1 MSYTFASP
9 LDLLAGLSPGFSR
22 DLLPGLPVV
31 YVLGAAAVWCWPRRA
46 WALGRTTTV
55 LAFGLAAGLAAA
67 AVGGWGA
74 ARHDALGAVVA
85 LLVTGMGWGIARF
98 SQRYLQGEIGQPRY
112 VRHLLLTLGAVSA
125 IVTTG
130 HLAVIAL
137 AWVIG
142 SLAMHQLLTFYPQRA
157 PARVTA
163 HKKFLSSRLADAC
176 MLGALVLVW
185 RTCADLSVSGLAH
198 WCAERAPQGPLPL
211 ALQAAAVLIVL
222 AVVLKSAQLPVHGW
236 LIQVMEAPTPVSAL
250 LHAGVVNIGAVV
262 IMRVAPLMMA
272 VPAARWT
279 LALFGMST
287 AVGAGLV
294 MMTRISIKVRLA
306 WSTCAQMGFMLT
318 ECALGW
324 FDLALLH
331 LVTHSLYKAYAFL
344 SAGEAV
350 QAARLRTLAS
360 RAMRLSPAALWARAA
375 LAPVAAALVLWA
387 CERLWQRVV
396 PGVDLPAT
404 ALLIAALGLSPLL
417 WKGWWVGLLRVGL
430 LCQLYLLGHL
440 GAAAVTAG
448 TTSVVPVASAVPDA
462 AMALWVAGGFLLLY
476 GWQTV
481 LVAHPQGAW
490 SRRLYPLAYA
500 GFHLDEWF
508 TRLTFRLWPARMP
521 RRPAVVGGGAGPMA
535 LVSGAPAARP
545 AAARGGSL

>member
-1 MSYTFASP
+1 M
-9 LDLLAGLSPGFSR
+9 
-22 DLLPGLPVV
+22 LPGLPAI
-31 YVLGAAAVWCWPRRA
+31 YVLGALLSWCWPRRA
-46 WALGRTTTV
+46 WASGRGATL
-55 LAFGLAAGLAAA
+55 LAFALVGALAVAAI
-67 AVGGWGA
+67 GGAEA
-74 ARHDALGAVVA
+74 ARHDPLGVLVA
-85 LLVTGMGWGIARF
+85 LLVAGMGWGITRF

-112 VRHLLLTLGAVSA
+112 VRHLQLTLAAVSA

-130 HLAVIAL
+130 HLAVIAV

-157 PARVTA
+157 AARITA

-176 MLGALVLVW
+176 MLVALTLVW
-185 RTCADLSVSGLAH
+185 HTSGDLSVSGLAH
-198 WCAERAPQGPLPL
+198 WCAQRVPQGPLPWS
-211 ALQAAAVLIVL
+211 LQAAAVLIVL

-262 IMRVAPLMMA
+262 IMRVAPLVMV

-331 LVTHSLYKAYAFL
+331 LVAHSLYKAYAFL

-350 QAARLRTLAS
+350 QAAQLRALAS
-360 RAMRLSPAALWARAA
+360 RALRLPPVALWARAL
-375 LAPVAAALVLWA
+375 LAPMAAGLVLWA
-387 CERLWQRVV
+387 CERLWQRVA
-396 PGVDLPAT
+396 PGIDLPPS

-417 WKGWWVGLLRVGL
+417 WTRWLAGLLRVGL
-430 LCQLYLLGHL
+430 LCQLYWLGHL

-448 TTSVVPVASAVPDA
+448 TLSVVSAPEA
-462 AMALWVAGGFLLLY
+462 AMAWWVAGGFLLLY
-476 GWQTV
+476 GLQTV
-481 LVAHPQGAW
+481 LVAYPQGAW
-490 SRRLYPLAYA
+490 SQRLYPLAYA

-521 RRPAVVGGGAGPMA
+521 RRAVLGGGGAMVQLGA
-535 LVSGAPAARP
+535 APAARTV
-545 AAARGGSL
+545 AAQGASL